1 MQLVL
6 AAASDLG
13 VDPEV
18 MFHALIRCSG
28 RMDVAAEFIRAG
40 GGCSGA
46 SIAASVWS
54 HKDDKLLLQGV
65 AEGGAM
71 VANSQP
77 SHSQQQQQQQQQL
90 ATPALTAV
98 LSAQVDSLVARKS
111 VDEVIHRMNWYDT
124 EYPQMLMH
132 LLTLQHPQA

>member
-1 MQLVL
+1 
-6 AAASDLG
+6 
-13 VDPEV
+13 
-18 MFHALIRCSG
+18 
-28 RMDVAAEFIRAG
+28 MDVAAEFIRAG

-77 SHSQQQQQQQQQL
+77 SHSQQQQQQQL

-132 LLTLQHPQA
+132 LLTHCNAHRLDGAE

>member
-1 MQLVL
+1 
-6 AAASDLG
+6 
-13 VDPEV
+13 
-18 MFHALIRCSG
+18 
-28 RMDVAAEFIRAG
+28 MDVAAEFIRAG
-40 GGCSGA
+40 GGGSGA

-65 AEGGAM
+65 AEGGTM

-124 EYPQMLMH
+124 ENPQLLMH
-132 LLTLQHPQA
+132 LLSHCNTHRLDGAE